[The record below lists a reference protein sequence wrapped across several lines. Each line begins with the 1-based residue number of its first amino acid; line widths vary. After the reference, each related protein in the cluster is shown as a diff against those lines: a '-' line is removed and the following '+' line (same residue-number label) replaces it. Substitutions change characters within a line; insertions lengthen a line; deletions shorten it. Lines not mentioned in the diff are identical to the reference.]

1 MQDNGKNTSI
11 SFQNVPFFPTR
22 QLLKSKHHCKTLRST
37 KKKKRY
43 YNKMAKFD
51 QWQQK
56 KKYGKKFKRF
66 KFCAKPDYCTKNILI
81 LLQNYSFLYLKNF
94 TIL

>member
-1 MQDNGKNTSI
+1 MQDNCKNTSI

-22 QLLKSKHHCKTLRST
+22 QLLKSKHYCKTLRST
-37 KKKKRY
+37 KKKNRY

-56 KKYGKKFKRF
+56 KSMVRNSK
-66 KFCAKPDYCTKNILI
+66 DL
-81 LLQNYSFLYLKNF
+81 SFVPNQIIAPK
-94 TIL
+94 IS